1 MTSLKQHVDDISAS
15 LTKPTGS
22 EVIHLKTLREA
33 IGFIAVGL
41 PFALAIGENIR
52 DWLLPNAAST
62 NRALI
67 EGSISAYFHTGMR
80 EVFVGSLC
88 AIAVFLV
95 CYKGYQRRDN
105 LAANIAGVCALLVA
119 VFPTREQPR
128 EAGDTGVPVI
138 DSATLFS
145 SANAPDPAYVS
156 WVHFT
161 SAVIFFATLAYMSL
175 FLFTISTKPSQT
187 PEKLRRNK
195 VYRFCGI
202 TILVCI
208 IVIAIGKFFLSD
220 AVSRTSYVF
229 VFESIAVITFG
240 FSWLTKAEVFL
251 GDPPPDLSESA
262 QIAA

>member
-1 MTSLKQHVDDISAS
+1 MTSLKQHVDEISAS
-15 LTKPTGS
+15 LTEPTGS
-22 EVIHLKTLREA
+22 EVIHLRTLRKA

-41 PFALAIGENIR
+41 PFALAIGENVR
-52 DWLLPNAAST
+52 DWLLPHAAQAD
-62 NRALI
+62 RAFI

-105 LAANIAGVCALLVA
+105 FAANLAGFCALLVA
-119 VFPTREQPR
+119 LFPTREQSR
-128 EAGDTGVPVI
+128 EAVDTGVPAI

-145 SANAPDPAYVS
+145 SANAPDPAFVS

-175 FLFTISTKPSQT
+175 FLFTISTKPTRT
-187 PEKLRRNK
+187 PQKIQRNK
-195 VYRFCGI
+195 VYVFCGY

-208 IVIAIGKFFLSD
+208 AVIAIGKFFLND
-220 AVSRTSYVF
+220 AVNQRTSYIF

-240 FSWLTKAEVFL
+240 FSWLTKAEVL
-251 GDPPPDLSESA
+251 LADKPPT
-262 QIAA
+262 